1 MSKPRNLTMDPLVV
15 GMEGAA
21 FLLNT
26 SEDKVRELLRAG
38 FIREVPHLTSPARRA
53 IAITEL
59 QRFVAVGGD
68 RGPQGGCVV
77 SAIETTG
84 TELTPAML
92 DLFEHEKVIEQGLAG
107 FVEVGLALLA
117 IRDGKKYRH
126 AGYATFE
133 DYCQRRWS
141 ISRAYG
147 HRLIGA
153 AETVTEMSPIGDIP
167 APAREAQVRPLRAVD
182 PAERAEV
189 WAEAVESADGGQ
201 PTAKQ
206 VEAVITTAPRARDG
220 RRR

>member
-1 MSKPRNLTMDPLVV
+1 M
-15 GMEGAA
+15 
-21 FLLNT
+21 
-26 SEDKVRELLRAG
+26 
-38 FIREVPHLTSPARRA
+38 
-53 IAITEL
+53 
-59 QRFVAVGGD
+59 
-68 RGPQGGCVV
+68 

-92 DLFEHEKVIEQGLAG
+92 DLFEYEKVIEQGLAG

-182 PAERAEV
+182 PSERADV
-189 WAEAVESADGGQ
+189 WAEAVESAGGGQ

-220 RRR
+220 RRRCCSVLG